1 MNTIEKLIAQHDK
14 VLGRK
19 ELKTCKI
26 YSQELDVEFTARQL
40 EREDMLDVAQI
51 MEEDNKKG
59 INTFVYLSLA
69 ELQDEKL
76 LKAYKISKSDCSA
89 IVDVLFTRGEKVQIV
104 EILED
109 LNDMIANPLS
119 IVRKD
124 IDDLAKK

>member
-14 VLGRK
+14 ILGRK

-26 YSQELDVEFTARQL
+26 YSKELDVEFTAKQL
-40 EREDMLDVAQI
+40 DREDMLDIAQI
-51 MEEDNKKG
+51 MESDNKKG
-59 INTFVYLSLA
+59 INTFIYLSLA

-76 LKAYKISKSDCSA
+76 LKAYKISKGDCSA
-89 IVDVLFTRGEKVQIV
+89 IVETLFTNGEKVQIV

-109 LNDMIANPLS
+109 LNDMIANPLA